1 MVAARS
7 IRIGVGLAPHRDTG
21 LPQASALSDNFD
33 DNSRDASKWTA
44 GQLAWGSASST
55 GVTVAETS
63 GQLQITG
70 PTSVAAERYDGY
82 ISALTY
88 DFTGDSIFF
97 ALPNWASF
105 QPGDIAF
112 LVIGTDGQNNI
123 RLNVRNNAGTLE
135 LWLDGLDA
143 ATYYSIS
150 HVTVP
155 VGSKWFRLRH
165 SVSPDR
171 WNADTAPSSAS
182 DPPASGDWT
191 NQLFGARTTGFRLTS
206 VYQSACGGCFGSN
219 ASPTT
224 IQIDGFNTAT
234 TATVSNEISGTS
246 SITFSPSATATG
258 LGTLGGSSALTF
270 ADSGTLTGLGS
281 IAGSSSLVLSPS
293 GTATGLAAL
302 IGTTAL
308 TFTPSATAT
317 GLGSLTGSSTL
328 VLAPSGTVTG
338 LGSLLGNS
346 PLTFAPAG
354 TVIGLGTLAGTAAL
368 SLAGSATVT
377 GIRSLLASTA
387 LSFSLSGT
395 VGTAGSNNIAGTAAL
410 TFSSLATLQGLGQL
424 QGAAQLSLTLSGVLT
439 TRPGPRFVPDPHPAN
454 ANFTPS
460 TRPSETNVIGA
471 TRPGRVSITNA

>member
-135 LWLDGLDA
+135 L
-143 ATYYSIS
+143 
-150 HVTVP
+150 VTVP

-354 TVIGLGTLAGTAAL
+354 TVSGLGTLAGTAAL

-377 GIRSLLASTA
+377 GIGSLLASTA

-395 VGTAGSNNIAGTAAL
+395 VELLDRTILPAL
-410 TFSSLATLQGLGQL
+410 
-424 QGAAQLSLTLSGVLT
+424 
-439 TRPGPRFVPDPHPAN
+439 PH
-454 ANFTPS
+454 
-460 TRPSETNVIGA
+460 
-471 TRPGRVSITNA
+471 